1 MLKGEKQDMG
11 SDIRTYIFTSTITLV
26 SALLLS
32 FSYSGLKAKVEMNVD
47 FDVKRNIVKSA
58 GYDISKMSKEQI
70 LDNYN
75 NNITEIILD
84 IDNNKLDNVR
94 WSDLAIIEDKVS
106 GLSNYI
112 EKNNKIA
119 FNKNSSDPSINKYLP
134 IFYHN
139 EKKTYIIPISGKG
152 LWSTLF
158 GFISISDDGDTVKG
172 ITFYKHK
179 ETPGLGG
186 EVDKKWFQ
194 ENFVNKKIF
203 KNGKLVSV
211 KVVKLVQ
218 EDMHEVDGITGATI
232 TSKGVSD
239 FLMRDLLR
247 YENFLRGLHGK

>member
-1 MLKGEKQDMG
+1 M
-11 SDIRTYIFTSTITLV
+11 
-26 SALLLS
+26 
-32 FSYSGLKAKVEMNVD
+32 
-47 FDVKRNIVKSA
+47 
-58 GYDISKMSKEQI
+58 
-70 LDNYN
+70 
-75 NNITEIILD
+75 
-84 IDNNKLDNVR
+84 
-94 WSDLAIIEDKVS
+94 
-106 GLSNYI
+106 
-112 EKNNKIA
+112 
-119 FNKNSSDPSINKYLP
+119 
-134 IFYHN
+134 
-139 EKKTYIIPISGKG
+139 
-152 LWSTLF
+152 F

-218 EDMHEVDGITGATI
+218 EDIHEVDGITGATI

>member
-32 FSYSGLKAKVEMNVD
+32 FSYSGLKEKVKMNVD

-84 IDNNKLDNVR
+84 INNNKLDNVR
-94 WSDLAIIEDKVS
+94 WGELAIIEDKVS

-119 FNKNSSDPSINKYLP
+119 FNKDSSDPSINKYLP

-139 EKKTYIIPISGKG
+139 EKETYIIPISGKG

-218 EDMHEVDGITGATI
+218 EEMHEVDGITGATI

-247 YENFLRGLHGK
+247 YEIFLRGLHGK